1 MKLRRGNIRRTP
13 RLNHSILLTLLIIKN
28 KKMSKEILQVENTNS
43 EDFKNEIVKDVI
55 TGLKTIWGH
64 NQNNNSEIIL
74 SRDEAAKLLSI
85 SLVTLWD
92 LTRKDKIP
100 AFRIGNKVR
109 YKKSDVLNAL
119 TQKNQF

>member
-1 MKLRRGNIRRTP
+1 MKTN
-13 RLNHSILLTLLIIKN
+13 LIQI
-28 KKMSKEILQVENTNS
+28 ETTNAD
-43 EDFKNEIVKDVI
+43 DFKNEIINGVI
-55 TGLKTIWGH
+55 TALKH
-64 NQNNNSEIIL
+64 FEEHSKNNSEIIL
-74 SRDEAAKLLSI
+74 SREEAAKLLSI

>member
-1 MKLRRGNIRRTP
+1 
-13 RLNHSILLTLLIIKN
+13 
-28 KKMSKEILQVENTNS
+28 MSKEILHVENTNAD
-43 EDFKNEIVKDVI
+43 DFKNEIINGVI
-55 TGLKTIWGH
+55 TALKSFGEH
-64 NQNNNSEIIL
+64 SQNNNEIIL
-74 SRDEAAKLLSI
+74 SREEAAKLLSI

-100 AFRIGNKVR
+100 AYRIGNKVR

>member
-1 MKLRRGNIRRTP
+1 MKKVIIQLENI
-13 RLNHSILLTLLIIKN
+13 NA
-28 KKMSKEILQVENTNS
+28 
-43 EDFKNEIVKDVI
+43 EDFKNEIISGTLAAINKSF
-55 TGLKTIWGH
+55 GGQ
-64 NQNNNSEIIL
+64 NQNNSEIIL
-74 SRDEAAKLLSI
+74 SREEAAKLLSI

>member
-1 MKLRRGNIRRTP
+1 MK
-13 RLNHSILLTLLIIKN
+13 
-28 KKMSKEILQVENTNS
+28 KEIIQIENIS
-43 EDFKNEIVKDVI
+43 AEDFKNEIIRGVI
-55 TGLKTIWGH
+55 IAFQEIIGNFKP
-64 NQNNNSEIIL
+64 NNDEIIL
-74 SRDEAAKLLSI
+74 SREEAAKLLSI

-119 TQKNQF
+119 TQKNKFNGSR

>member
-1 MKLRRGNIRRTP
+1 MKTN
-13 RLNHSILLTLLIIKN
+13 LIQI
-28 KKMSKEILQVENTNS
+28 ETTNAD
-43 EDFKNEIVKDVI
+43 DFQNEMVTKVVAKI
-55 TGLKTIWGH
+55 TSIWGH
-64 NQNNNSEIIL
+64 PQNNNSEIIL
-74 SRDEAAKLLSI
+74 SRQEAADILKI

-109 YKKSDVLNAL
+109 YTKSDVLNAL

>member
-1 MKLRRGNIRRTP
+1 MK
-13 RLNHSILLTLLIIKN
+13 
-28 KKMSKEILQVENTNS
+28 KEILQVENTNS
-43 EDFKNEIVKDVI
+43 IDFKNEIVKDVI

>member
-1 MKLRRGNIRRTP
+1 MKTN
-13 RLNHSILLTLLIIKN
+13 LIQI
-28 KKMSKEILQVENTNS
+28 ETTNAD
-43 EDFKNEIVKDVI
+43 DFKNEIINGVI
-55 TGLKTIWGH
+55 TALKGFGGQSQT
-64 NQNNNSEIIL
+64 NNSEIIL
-74 SRDEAAKLLSI
+74 SREEAAKLLSI

-92 LTRKDKIP
+92 LTRKDKIS

>member
-1 MKLRRGNIRRTP
+1 
-13 RLNHSILLTLLIIKN
+13 
-28 KKMSKEILQVENTNS
+28 MSKEILQVENTNS
-43 EDFKNEIVKDVI
+43 DDLTNKIVKDVI
-55 TGLKTIWGH
+55 IGLKTFWSQ
-64 NQNNNSEIIL
+64 NQNNSEIIL
-74 SRDEAAKLLSI
+74 SREEAAKLLSI

>member
-1 MKLRRGNIRRTP
+1 MQTN
-13 RLNHSILLTLLIIKN
+13 LIQI
-28 KKMSKEILQVENTNS
+28 ETTNAN
-43 EDFKNEIVKDVI
+43 DFKNEIINGLI
-55 TGLKTIWGH
+55 TALKGSGDLS
-64 NQNNNSEIIL
+64 QKNNSEIIL
-74 SRDEAAKLLSI
+74 SREEAAKLLSI

>member
-1 MKLRRGNIRRTP
+1 
-13 RLNHSILLTLLIIKN
+13 
-28 KKMSKEILQVENTNS
+28 MSKQILHVESTNS
-43 EDFKNEIVKDVI
+43 DDLINKIINGVI
-55 TGLKTIWGH
+55 TALKGFEGQT
-64 NQNNNSEIIL
+64 QNNSEIIL
-74 SRDEAAKLLSI
+74 SREEAAKLLSI

>member
-1 MKLRRGNIRRTP
+1 
-13 RLNHSILLTLLIIKN
+13 
-28 KKMSKEILQVENTNS
+28 MSREILQVENTNS
-43 EDFKNEIVKDVI
+43 VDLTTKIVKDVVSE
-55 TGLKTIWGH
+55 LKTIWGH
-64 NQNNNSEIIL
+64 IQNNNSEIIL
-74 SRDEAAKLLSI
+74 SREEAAKLLSI

>member
-1 MKLRRGNIRRTP
+1 
-13 RLNHSILLTLLIIKN
+13 
-28 KKMSKEILQVENTNS
+28 MSKEILQVENTNS
-43 EDFKNEIVKDVI
+43 EDFKNEIVKELI
-55 TGLKTIWGH
+55 IGLKTILGH
-64 NQNNNSEIIL
+64 NPNDNSEIIL

-100 AFRIGNKVR
+100 AFRIGHKVR

>member
-1 MKLRRGNIRRTP
+1 MKTN
-13 RLNHSILLTLLIIKN
+13 LIQI
-28 KKMSKEILQVENTNS
+28 ETTNAD
-43 EDFKNEIVKDVI
+43 DFKNEIINGVI
-55 TGLKTIWGH
+55 TALKGFGGQSQT
-64 NQNNNSEIIL
+64 NNSEIIL
-74 SRDEAAKLLSI
+74 SREEAAKLLSI

>member
-1 MKLRRGNIRRTP
+1 MKTN
-13 RLNHSILLTLLIIKN
+13 LIQI
-28 KKMSKEILQVENTNS
+28 ENTNAD
-43 EDFKNEIVKDVI
+43 DFKNEIIEGVI
-55 TGLKTIWGH
+55 TALKGFG
-64 NQNNNSEIIL
+64 QNSQNNSEIIL
-74 SRDEAAKLLSI
+74 SREEAAKLLSI

>member
-1 MKLRRGNIRRTP
+1 MKKVIIQLENI
-13 RLNHSILLTLLIIKN
+13 NA
-28 KKMSKEILQVENTNS
+28 
-43 EDFKNEIVKDVI
+43 EDFKNEIISGTLAALTKSF
-55 TGLKTIWGH
+55 KE
-64 NQNNNSEIIL
+64 NSQNNSEIIL
-74 SRDEAAKLLSI
+74 SREEAAKLLSI

>member
-1 MKLRRGNIRRTP
+1 
-13 RLNHSILLTLLIIKN
+13 
-28 KKMSKEILQVENTNS
+28 MSKQILQVENTNS
-43 EDFKNEIVKDVI
+43 DDLTTGIVEKVV
-55 TGLKTIWGH
+55 TKLHTLWGH

-74 SRDEAAKLLSI
+74 SREEAAKLLSI

-119 TQKNQF
+119 TKKNQF

>member
-1 MKLRRGNIRRTP
+1 
-13 RLNHSILLTLLIIKN
+13 
-28 KKMSKEILQVENTNS
+28 MSKQIIQIENTNAD
-43 EDFKNEIVKDVI
+43 DFKNEIITGVI
-55 TGLKTIWGH
+55 TALKSFGGQSQT
-64 NQNNNSEIIL
+64 NNSEIIL
-74 SRDEAAKLLSI
+74 SREEAAKLLKI

-92 LTRKDKIP
+92 MTRKDKIP

>member
-1 MKLRRGNIRRTP
+1 
-13 RLNHSILLTLLIIKN
+13 
-28 KKMSKEILQVENTNS
+28 MSKQIIQIENTNAD
-43 EDFKNEIVKDVI
+43 DFKNEIINGVI
-55 TGLKTIWGH
+55 TALKSFEGQS
-64 NQNNNSEIIL
+64 QNNDEIFL
-74 SRDEAAKLLSI
+74 SREEAAKLLSI

>member
-1 MKLRRGNIRRTP
+1 MKKQIIQIENIDA
-13 RLNHSILLTLLIIKN
+13 
-28 KKMSKEILQVENTNS
+28 
-43 EDFKNEIVKDVI
+43 EDFKNEIISGVI
-55 TGLKTIWGH
+55 NALEKRYATSQKEEE
-64 NQNNNSEIIL
+64 QIL
-74 SRDEAAKLLSI
+74 TRAEAAKLLSI

>member
-1 MKLRRGNIRRTP
+1 MTN
-13 RLNHSILLTLLIIKN
+13 LIQI
-28 KKMSKEILQVENTNS
+28 ENTNAD
-43 EDFKNEIVKDVI
+43 DFKNEIVNGVI
-55 TGLKTIWGH
+55 TALKSFNGQSQT
-64 NQNNNSEIIL
+64 NNSEIIL
-74 SRDEAAKLLSI
+74 SREEAAKLLKI

>member
-1 MKLRRGNIRRTP
+1 
-13 RLNHSILLTLLIIKN
+13 
-28 KKMSKEILQVENTNS
+28 MSKQIIQIENTNAD
-43 EDFKNEIVKDVI
+43 DFKNEIINGVI
-55 TGLKTIWGH
+55 TALKSFGEH
-64 NQNNNSEIIL
+64 SQNNIEIIL
-74 SRDEAAKLLSI
+74 SREEAAKLLSI

>member
-1 MKLRRGNIRRTP
+1 MK
-13 RLNHSILLTLLIIKN
+13 
-28 KKMSKEILQVENTNS
+28 KEIIQIENISS
-43 EDFKNEIVKDVI
+43 EDFKNEIIKGVMI
-55 TGLKTIWGH
+55 AFQEIIANLK
-64 NQNNNSEIIL
+64 NNNDEVIIT
-74 SRDEAAKLLSI
+74 REEAAKLLSI

-92 LTRKDKIP
+92 LTRKNKIP